1 MMINIKR
8 LILIINFF
16 IIISLSTCVFS
27 KSPIILIFQT
37 PIGVNKNIVN
47 VYPNQTIEG
56 YLVIESNSS
65 KPLTC
70 HLYLSASNC
79 LINYNGKI
87 MKKLSK
93 VIKLKMR
100 YSSKV
105 MIFNVKINNKK
116 CELDLEVSCDGFRES
131 LKKILIPLSKTHV
144 DVVLIA
150 PSDSLCRFNYK
161 IAKYTYVIVPG
172 NINPILKLVSGNIGK
187 PHPQFIGFLCVKVI
201 GQGYYTVVILFRAGN
216 RPAPISAVSP
226 ESAVFGVKPGM
237 IIIEGLRGGEYNVV
251 PLWTYVSP
259 REIVGTYNV
268 TVLVYPY
275 GSPRPILIKHYKI
288 RIICLEEFALILVL
302 FSALIAVPFFS
313 YFTYRTVRK
322 ISFKDVAFCSLT
334 SCLIFTTAVIPGYIL
349 WGFSA
354 ILGPF
359 DWILW
364 GFVYDVLRMMYYG
377 VALSV
382 RPRPGTLSMIM
393 LVTWILNVLYFGR
406 MSILS
411 LLWVA
416 TTAMFYEIFLLMFKA
431 YSTTGLST
439 TRALLGFIPATV
451 IDNYVDLMLY
461 MTLYRLYYANW
472 YVALYVIGMTIYS
485 IIGFILGMRISK
497 YVRGVIHE

>member
-1 MMINIKR
+1 MSSVKR
-8 LILIINFF
+8 LLIIINFF
-16 IIISLSTCVFS
+16 IILTLSTCVFS
-27 KSPIILIFQT
+27 KAPMIVIFQV
-37 PIGVNKNIVN
+37 PIGVNKNIVD
-47 VYPNQTIEG
+47 VYPNQTLEG
-56 YLVIESNSS
+56 YLVVESNSS
-65 KPLTC
+65 KPLIC
-70 HLYLSASNC
+70 HIDLSASNC

-93 VIKLKMR
+93 IIKLRIR

-105 MIFNVKINNKK
+105 MIFNIKVNNEE
-116 CELDLEVSCDGFRES
+116 CELNLEVSCNGFREI
-131 LKKILIPLSKTHV
+131 LRKILIPISRAHV
-144 DVVLIA
+144 NVILIA

-172 NINPILKLVSGNIGK
+172 NVNPLLKLVSGSTGK

-216 RPAPISAVSP
+216 RLAPISAVSP
-226 ESAVFGVKPGM
+226 ESSVFGVKPGM
-237 IIIEGLRGGEYNVV
+237 IVLEGLKGGEYNVV

-275 GSPRPILIKHYKI
+275 GSSRPVLVKHYRIK
-288 RIICLEEFALILVL
+288 IICLEELALILVL
-302 FSALIAVPFFS
+302 FSGLVAVPFFS

-359 DWILW
+359 DWVLW

-416 TTAMFYEIFLLMFKA
+416 TTAMFYEIFLLISRA
-431 YSTTGLST
+431 YVRDNLSI
-439 TRALLGFIPATV
+439 TRAIVGFIPATV

-461 MTLYRLYYANW
+461 MTLYRLYYADW

-497 YVRGVIHE
+497 YIRGVVHE

>member
-1 MMINIKR
+1 V
-8 LILIINFF
+8 L
-16 IIISLSTCVFS
+16 S
-27 KSPIILIFQT
+27 KSPIITIFQT

-47 VYPNQTIEG
+47 VYPNQTLEG
-56 YLVIESNSS
+56 YLVIESNSTS
-65 KPLTC
+65 SLDCRLNLTAHGC
-70 HLYLSASNC
+70 VIIYKGEAGES
-79 LINYNGKI
+79 I
-87 MKKLSK
+87 SK
-93 VIKLKMR
+93 VFKLPLR
-100 YSSKV
+100 YSTKV
-105 MIFNVKINNKK
+105 IIFKIRT
-116 CELDLEVSCDGFRES
+116 GES
-131 LKKILIPLSKTHV
+131 TCVLSLHVQCGKYVLSLRKELIPISGRGV
-144 DVVLIA
+144 RVELIA

-172 NINPILKLVSGNIGK
+172 NINPVLKLVSGSSGK
-187 PHPQFIGFLCVKVI
+187 PHPQFIGFLCVRVLGK
-201 GQGYYTVVILFRAGN
+201 GYYTVVILFKADDRL
-216 RPAPISAVSP
+216 APISSVSP
-226 ESAVFGVKPGM
+226 ESAAFGARPGM
-237 IIIEGLRGGEYNVV
+237 IVLEGLKGGDSNVI

-275 GSPRPILIKHYKI
+275 GGSKPILVKHYTIK
-288 RIICLEEFALILVL
+288 IICLEEYALFLVL
-302 FSALIAVPFFS
+302 FAGLVAVPFFS

-322 ISFKDVAFCSLT
+322 ISLKDVAFCSLT

-359 DWILW
+359 DWAVW
-364 GFVYDVLRMMYYG
+364 GLVYDILRMMYYG

-382 RPRPGTLSMIM
+382 RPRPGTMSMIM

-416 TTAMFYEIFLLMFKA
+416 TTAMFYEIFLL
-431 YSTTGLST
+431 LSRSYT
-439 TRALLGFIPATV
+439 ASGISSSRAIMGFIPATI

-472 YVALYVIGMTIYS
+472 YVALYVLGMTIYS
-485 IIGFILGMRISK
+485 VTGFILGMKISK
-497 YVRGVIHE
+497 YVRGVVHE